1 MLAYISEGVY
11 GKNDQGLTE
20 KLIES
25 YLEIIVNDKK
35 ISESRFHTKLASTY
49 IDNLFKFVPKGVD
62 PKEAMDKLSDIGQ
75 KLYKKFETF
84 Y

>member
-1 MLAYISEGVY
+1 M
-11 GKNDQGLTE
+11 
-20 KLIES
+20 
-25 YLEIIVNDKK
+25 NDKK

-49 IDNLFKFVPKGVD
+49 IDNLFKFVPRGVD